1 MSFANK
7 KHTPRTHTHFG
18 EDEDVR
24 YVDMLKAITPVKRPL
39 FAGTKFKSN
48 SRKASPYAI
57 PPSNKPSAGR
67 TSSSVAK
74 ENRLDRVL
82 ASREPNVASGSS
94 LQSHTKSQ
102 PPLDGLE
109 LAVAQVP
116 GAELEKRF
124 CTRKSC
130 YNIVPAYS
138 RWKTCDLC
146 RSKSKQQ
153 RQTIKTAKDEKI
165 REVLMANRHSPAFK
179 YEEEL
184 RIPEDWSH
192 LSIEERFQ
200 SYMSQLRSIG
210 KLRIKSIHAID
221 SDTSEYR
228 TASDLYEAVERV
240 VAPSQSSPQ
249 SHKSP
254 ESVELVNFRGYYQ
267 VVQGADLSITPQR
280 VIQETR
286 KAVEQS
292 VLRVR

>member
-24 YVDMLKAITPVKRPL
+24 YVDMLKVITPVKRPL

-48 SRKASPYAI
+48 NLKASPYAT

-74 ENRLDRVL
+74 ENGLDRVF
-82 ASREPNVASGSS
+82 ASREPAVAPGSS
-94 LQSHTKSQ
+94 LQGHTKSE
-102 PPLDGLE
+102 PPLDE
-109 LAVAQVP
+109 LAVAQ
-116 GAELEKRF
+116 ALSANSEKRF

-130 YNIVPAYS
+130 HTTLPAYS

-146 RSKSKQQ
+146 RSKSKQH
-153 RQTIKTAKDEKI
+153 RQTIKAAKDEKI
-165 REVLMANRHSPAFK
+165 REVLMENRHSPAFK

-200 SYMSQLRSIG
+200 SYMSQLRSVG
-210 KLRIKSIHAID
+210 KFRIKSIHAID
-221 SDTSEYR
+221 FDPSEYR
-228 TASDLYEAVERV
+228 TASDLYEALEHV
-240 VAPSQSSPQ
+240 VVPSQSSPQ

-254 ESVELVNFRGYYQ
+254 KSVKLVNFQGNYQ
-267 VVQGADLSITPQR
+267 VVQEADLPITPQR
-280 VIQETR
+280 VLQETR
-286 KAVEQS
+286 KAVDQS
-292 VLRVR
+292 FLRVR